1 MRLRSC
7 SSALGFPVPGI
18 FGEVVLLNS
27 LTLCSNASS
36 SSRGHVQNS
45 NPFPKG

>member
-7 SSALGFPVPGI
+7 SSALGFPLGI